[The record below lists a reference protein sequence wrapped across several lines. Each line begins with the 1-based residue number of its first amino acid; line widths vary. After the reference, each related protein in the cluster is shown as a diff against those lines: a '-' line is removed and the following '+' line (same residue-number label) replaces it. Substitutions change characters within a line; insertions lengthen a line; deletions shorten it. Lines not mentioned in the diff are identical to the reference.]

1 MRPVLVDSNVIIDVA
16 TIDPVW
22 SAWSEPTLRSLADE
36 AVLVIN
42 PLIYAEVGVRYE
54 TTEELEEL
62 LPSALFRRDPL
73 PYDAAFLAGRAF
85 QTYRRRGGTRTS
97 PMPDF
102 YIGAHAAVCGYRLLT
117 RDPRRYRGYFP
128 TIELVAPDR
137 Q

>member
-1 MRPVLVDSNVIIDVA
+1 LRPVLVDSNVIIDVA

-22 SAWSEPTLRSLADE
+22 SAWSEPILRRLANE
-36 AVLVIN
+36 TFLVIN
-42 PLIYAEVGVRYE
+42 PLIYAEVGVRYD
-54 TTEELEEL
+54 TPKELEEI
-62 LPSALFRRDPL
+62 LPSSLFRRDPL

-85 QTYRRRGGTRTS
+85 RTYRQRGGTRSS

-128 TIELVAPDR
+128 TVELIVPNK